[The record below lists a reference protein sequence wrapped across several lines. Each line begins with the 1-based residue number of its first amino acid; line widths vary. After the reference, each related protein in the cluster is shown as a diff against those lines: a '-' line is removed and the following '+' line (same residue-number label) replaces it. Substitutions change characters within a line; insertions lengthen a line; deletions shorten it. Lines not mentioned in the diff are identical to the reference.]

1 MDATLFLK
9 AVLIGLSIAA
19 PVGPVGLLCIQRT
32 LKHGPRIGFV
42 SGLGA
47 AAADGVY
54 GAIGAAG
61 LSALTQSFVA
71 LATPL
76 ALGGALFLAWMGVQ
90 LLRAAPAAPAAGTAP
105 APAMGKAFLSVFA
118 LTLANPMTILSFIAV
133 FAALGGRGAT
143 SAGMA
148 GLMVAGILCGSALW
162 WLTLAAGVAAVRHKI
177 GTTVMLAIN
186 RGAGLLLLA
195 FAVWQ
200 VAGVALRT

>member
-1 MDATLFLK
+1 MEPSLFLK

-32 LKHGPRIGFV
+32 LVHGPRIGFV

-76 ALGGALFLAWMGVQ
+76 ALGGAAFLAWMGMRM
-90 LLRAAPAAPAAGTAP
+90 LRAAPGAAAASAAPAPGA
-105 APAMGKAFLSVFA
+105 GKAFASVFA
-118 LTLANPMTILSFIAV
+118 LTLANPMTIVAFIAV
-133 FAALGGRGAT
+133 FAAIGGSGAT
-143 SAGMA
+143 SAGTA
-148 GLMVAGILCGSALW
+148 GLMVGGILCGSALW
-162 WLTLAAGVAAVRHKI
+162 WLTLAAGVAALRHRI
-177 GTTVMLAIN
+177 SARLMQAIN
-186 RGAGLLLLA
+186 RAAGFLLLA
-195 FAVWQ
+195 FAAWQ
-200 VAGVALRT
+200 IAGVVR